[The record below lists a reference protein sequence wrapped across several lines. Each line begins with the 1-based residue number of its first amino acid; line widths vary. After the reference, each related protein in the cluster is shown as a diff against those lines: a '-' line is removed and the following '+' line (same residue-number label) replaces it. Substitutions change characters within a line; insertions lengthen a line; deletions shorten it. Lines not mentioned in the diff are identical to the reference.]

1 MQDVIDEY
9 QGADTAEAERKDSH
23 AAERLL
29 EEGLLNSLLLQSLC
43 EVVQNEANGV
53 LTNEA
58 VEQLLDTTMALA
70 TIERWVRLSVDPT
83 LPPCLL
89 ANLVIAGYHTVAL
102 RSSD

>member
-1 MQDVIDEY
+1 M
-9 QGADTAEAERKDSH
+9 
-23 AAERLL
+23 ERLL
-29 EEGLLNSLLLQSLC
+29 AEGLLNSLLLQSLC

-83 LPPCLL
+83 VCFHIIR
-89 ANLVIAGYHTVAL
+89 NLETMH
-102 RSSD
+102 D